1 MSRLYVFAIGGSG
14 ARVLRSLTMLL
25 ASGIEANHEIV
36 PIIVDADK
44 SNGDR
49 ARTIEIMRKYK
60 EIREVLDFNSE
71 VKNKFFRT
79 LLTPLNA
86 QRVDYTLPLDGESE
100 RPFQDW
106 LHLSNMSTE
115 NQALARMLFSNTNLA
130 TEMKKGFYG
139 NPNIGSVVL
148 NQFPVQKQGDF
159 RDFVTS
165 FNASDRIFIISSIFG
180 GTGASGF
187 PLLLKTFRHSENVSE
202 SIKHAPIGAV
212 SLLPYFKLRET
223 PSKVQSDSFMTKT
236 KAALGY
242 YEQNVT
248 GNNDLDHIYYLGDD
262 FTDKLYDNNEGD
274 SAQRNDAHIIEML
287 AALAV
292 LDFDKKNIEP
302 SGTHPTR
309 FHEFGLSSKKI
320 NDKIVFS
327 DIPYVTNVTIRLP
340 LVQMSL
346 LNSYL
351 ENQKEDHIVEQKYA
365 KERKDSIAELLKE
378 DEFNK
383 YKTFKGYFDKW
394 IKELSDNKIGFK
406 PFKDD
411 TELKNKDALTKV
423 VGVKPDYPYFHE
435 KEGYDLI
442 DKRLSKIID
451 DIPEN
456 MSAFQAFFELFYLA
470 TKNICEKT
478 LKIK

>member
-25 ASGIEANHEIV
+25 ASGVDTKHEIV
-36 PIIVDADK
+36 PIIVDADQN
-44 SNGDR
+44 NGDR
-49 ARTIEIMRKYK
+49 TRTVDIMRKYK
-60 EIREVLDFNSE
+60 EIRKVLEFNRE

-79 LLTPLNA
+79 LLTPLSE
-86 QRVDYTLPLDGESE
+86 QQDDYTLPLDGESR

-106 LHLSNMSTE
+106 LHLANMSKE

-148 NQFPVQKQGDF
+148 NQFPVQERGVF

-165 FNASDRIFIISSIFG
+165 FNTGDTIFIISSIFG

-187 PLLLKTFRHSENVSE
+187 PLLLKSFRDSSNDNV
-202 SIKHAPIGAV
+202 KRAPIGAV
-212 SLLPYFKLRET
+212 SLLPYFKLREV

-248 GNNDLDHIYYLGDD
+248 GNDSLDHIYYLGDD

-274 SAQRNDAHIIEML
+274 SAQKNDAHIIEML

-302 SGTHPTR
+302 SDSHPTH
-309 FHEFGLSSKKI
+309 FHEFGLSSRQI
-320 NDKIVFS
+320 EEKIVFT
-327 DIPYVTNVTIRLP
+327 DISYKTNGIIRLP
-340 LVQMSL
+340 LTQMSL

-351 ENQKEDHIVEQKYA
+351 ENRKEDHMVEQKYA
-365 KERKDSIAELLKE
+365 KERNGAIAELLKS
-378 DEFNK
+378 DEFNN
-383 YKTFKGYFDKW
+383 YKTFKGYFDNW
-394 IKELSDNKIGFK
+394 LKELSDNKIGFK
-406 PFKDD
+406 PFHDD
-411 TELKNKDALTKV
+411 CDLKNKDALTKV
-423 VGVKPDYPYFHE
+423 IGVKPNYPFGHQ
-435 KEGYDLI
+435 KEGYDLL
-442 DKRLSKIID
+442 DKRLSSTID
-451 DIPEN
+451 SIPEN
-456 MSAFQAFFELFYLA
+456 LSAFQAFFELFYLA

-478 LKIK
+478 LKLK